1 MKHLFLVMMVGV
13 LVGCGKKPTEQSV
26 SDQERPDVI
35 KPSKPPVKTEAQI
48 EAESKAFDEIKAR
61 AEAGDAESQSNL
73 GAMYLQGT
81 GVEKNHKEAVKW
93 WLKAAEQGNAQAQYN
108 LGFTYYKGTEVQ
120 QDYEEAVKWWRKAAE
135 QGFVSAQ
142 HNLGVMYE
150 KGQGVLGDYREAVK
164 WYRKAAE
171 KGDAS
176 AQNNLGVMYADG
188 AGVLQD
194 YVTAYAWANVAE
206 ANGNDV
212 KKFKSEFL
220 EMKMTPDQIAKAEE
234 LTKEMIKKNPKLI
247 NE

>member
-1 MKHLFLVMMVGV
+1 
-13 LVGCGKKPTEQSV
+13 
-26 SDQERPDVI
+26 
-35 KPSKPPVKTEAQI
+35 
-48 EAESKAFDEIKAR
+48 
-61 AEAGDAESQSNL
+61 
-73 GAMYLQGT
+73 
-81 GVEKNHKEAVKW
+81 
-93 WLKAAEQGNAQAQYN
+93 
-108 LGFTYYKGTEVQ
+108 
-120 QDYEEAVKWWRKAAE
+120 
-135 QGFVSAQ
+135 
-142 HNLGVMYE
+142 MYE

-171 KGDAS
+171 QGDAS

-234 LTKEMIKKNPKLI
+234 LFIEMVKKNPKLLNKKQNWNPI
-247 NE
+247 DPALKWIYRRPEGLICLCTEEGERGIPGIRMTIIRVKPVKYVQ